1 MLQDR
6 LNLTPEQRDKVKA
19 LQADVDRQLASILTD
34 EQKQQIQEMRNR
46 GPARGP
52 GGPGEGPG
60 GPGGPGRGRQGGP
73 GDEPP
78 PPPGR

>member
-6 LNLTPEQRDKVKA
+6 LNLTPEQREKLKA

-46 GPARGP
+46 GPGR
-52 GGPGEGPG
+52 GPG
-60 GPGGPGRGRQGGP
+60 GPGGPGEGRPRGGP
-73 GDEPP
+73 GTEPP
-78 PPPGR
+78 PER